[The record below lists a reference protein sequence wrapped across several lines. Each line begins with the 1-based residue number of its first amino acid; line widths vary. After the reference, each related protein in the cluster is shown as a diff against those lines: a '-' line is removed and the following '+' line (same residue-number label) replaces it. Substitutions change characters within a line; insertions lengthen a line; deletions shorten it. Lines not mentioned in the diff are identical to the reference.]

1 MQVQVT
7 KKKTK
12 ISGMTE
18 NSYCAKLDAEIARC
32 FGIDETDV
40 CCDYIPRRG
49 QCEPM
54 VLVSCVTL
62 SRPVRVRSWGL
73 LHALRECSGKGEA
86 LQVLLDR
93 LIGGPDGK

>member
-7 KKKTK
+7 KTR
-12 ISGMTE
+12 ISGMSE
-18 NSYCAKLDAEIARC
+18 QSYCNKLDAEIARC

-49 QCEPM
+49 ECEPM
-54 VLVSCVTL
+54 VLVSCATL
-62 SRPVRVRSWGL
+62 SRPVRVKSWGL
-73 LHALRECSGKGEA
+73 LQAIRQAGGKGEA

-93 LIGGPDGK
+93 LIGGQDGK